1 MSARAR
7 VAALIS
13 GRGSNMAA
21 LLAAARA
28 PDYPAEIALVLSNRP
43 DAAGL
48 GVAREAGVATAV
60 VESRRFG
67 RDREAFERALDAELE
82 RYGIGLVALAGFM
95 RVLTP
100 WFVRRWAGRLVNIH
114 PSLLPAFPGLDTH
127 ARALAAGVRIHG
139 CTVHLVGEGV
149 DEGPIL
155 AQAAVPVRGDDTPE
169 TLAARVLAE
178 EHRLYPAALAWLA
191 AGLVR
196 VECGRARIQGA
207 AAPEAALLN
216 PLPDTPRLPTP

>member
-1 MSARAR
+1 MSRTR

-28 PDYPAEIALVLSNRP
+28 PGYPAEIALVLSNTP

-48 GVAREAGVATAV
+48 TTAAEAGAATAI

-67 RDREAFERALDAELE
+67 REREAFERAMDAELQ
-82 RYGIGLVALAGFM
+82 RHGIEIIALAGFM

-114 PSLLPAFPGLDTH
+114 PSLLPSFPGLETH
-127 ARALAAGVRIHG
+127 ERALQAGVRFHG
-139 CTVHLVGEGV
+139 CTVHLVSEGV

-155 AQAAVPVRGDDTPE
+155 AQASVPVLAGDTPE

-178 EHRLYPAALAWLA
+178 EHRIYPAALGWLA
-191 AGLVR
+191 AGRVR
-196 VECGRARIQGA
+196 VEGRRATVEGSVAPAGA
-207 AAPEAALLN
+207 SLN
-216 PLPDTPRLPTP
+216 PLPDAPGLSTP